1 MKIKGDQCLALI
13 IDDQIRL
20 LPSISESA
28 LLLQNTGILLQGL
41 QILEVPLL
49 ITQQYT
55 KGLGMSDP
63 SIFHYA
69 GTEHY
74 LEKRSFS
81 CWGDSEIRRFIQNSG
96 CRQIILAGI
105 ETHICVQQ
113 TALDLLE
120 NGYDVILIEDCVSSR
135 KPTDKATALR
145 RMENAGVTVTSYE
158 SLLFELMETSLYP
171 RFKEISALVK

>member
-1 MKIKGDQCLALI
+1 MKIKRDQCLALI

-41 QILEVPLL
+41 RILEVPLL

-81 CWGDSEIRRFIQNSG
+81 CWGDSEIRRLYRIPAAVRSFSP
-96 CRQIILAGI
+96 
-105 ETHICVQQ
+105 E
-113 TALDLLE
+113 
-120 NGYDVILIEDCVSSR
+120 S
-135 KPTDKATALR
+135 KPTSVFSRPLSIFWKMD
-145 RMENAGVTVTSYE
+145 M
-158 SLLFELMETSLYP
+158 M
-171 RFKEISALVK
+171 

>member
-1 MKIKGDQCLALI
+1 MKIKRDQCLTLI
-13 IDDQIRL
+13 IDDQIKL

-28 LLLQNTGILLQGL
+28 MLLQNTGILIQGL
-41 QILEVPLL
+41 KILEVPLL

-63 SIFHYA
+63 SIFFYA
-69 GTEHY
+69 QTEQY

-81 CWGDSEIRRFIQNSG
+81 CWGDEEIRRNITDSG

-105 ETHICVQQ
+105 ETHICVLQ
-113 TALDLLE
+113 TALDLVA
-120 NGYDVILIEDCVSSR
+120 NGYDVVVIEDCVSSR
-135 KPTDKATALR
+135 KLSDKQIALK
-145 RMENAGVTVTSYE
+145 RMGNAGVTFTSYE

-171 RFKEISALVK
+171 RFKEISNLIK